1 MKINIENLKKR
12 ILYRSQYRGTKEM
25 DKLLFAFVSKYID
38 NMKVSNLMNLEKFLN
53 INDEEL
59 YKFYNGTKIE
69 LDFEDEYIVNLFRN
83 FKFNEK

>member
-25 DKLLFAFVSKYID
+25 DKLLFAFVSTHLNEID
-38 NMKVSNLMNLEKFLN
+38 ESKLINLEKFLD

-59 YKFYNGTKIE
+59 YKFYNGTN
-69 LDFEDEYIVNLFRN
+69 LDFKFEDDYIVNLFKN
-83 FKFNEK
+83 FKFNE